1 MNYYVLNSADEIE
14 LFDTDKSRLQTT
26 LKFKPDLDG
35 SEIQETE
42 REIVEFDGKFVF
54 ADEHESE
61 LLEKAK
67 AEKIAELSRVSHQYS
82 AYKCPVDMYIVSSTG
97 FKVDADVCSQTNMQ
111 GLVLMLEPGQTTQY
125 KDFNNEF
132 QEVSREQLETMIVE
146 CKQNGLN
153 LYQQKFEYETQIN
166 AAQTIEELDAIELV
180 FEMMDFTEGDK

>member
-1 MNYYVLNSADEIE
+1 MEIK
-14 LFDTDKSRLQTT
+14 DT
-26 LKFKPDLDG
+26 LKKPYTD
-35 SEIQETE
+35 
-42 REIVEFDGKFVF
+42 
-54 ADEHESE
+54 
-61 LLEKAK
+61 KAK
-67 AEKIAELSRVSHQYS
+67 ADFIVENNHQKGYEIRETDTELQAWGYDENEQFEQAKTAKLEELSRISHQYS
-82 AYKCPVDMYIVSSTG
+82 AYDCPVDMYIVSSTG

-125 KDFNNEF
+125 KDFYNEF

-153 LYQQKFEYETQIN
+153 LYQQKFEYEAQIN

>member
-1 MNYYVLNSADEIE
+1 MNYYVLQNNEIA

-26 LKFKPDLDG
+26 LKFKPELVG
-35 SEIQETE
+35 LPIEETE
-42 REIVEFDGKFVF
+42 REIVELDGKYVF
-54 ADEHESE
+54 ADEHTDE
-61 LLEKAK
+61 LLANAK
-67 AEKIAELSRVSHQYS
+67 AAKLEELSTISHQYS

-153 LYQQKFEYETQIN
+153 LYQQKFEYEAQIN

>member
-1 MNYYVLNSADEIE
+1 MFKYVIFDETTGKCSQVGE
-14 LFDTDKSRLQTT
+14 GTNTDFYKSIGMVRKDVEQ
-26 LKFKPDLDG
+26 
-35 SEIQETE
+35 SEI
-42 REIVEFDGKFVF
+42 DGCWYLTAKCPHYT
-54 ADEHESE
+54 DEEK
-61 LLEKAK
+61 LEKAK
-67 AEKIAELSRVSHQYS
+67 DEKLAELSSVADNYAQ
-82 AYKCPVDMYIVSSTG
+82 YKCPIDMYITSSTG

-153 LYQQKFEYETQIN
+153 LYQQKFEYEAQIN

>member
-1 MNYYVLNSADEIE
+1 MIKYVNILDEKSGVCAVGTGE
-14 LFDTDKSRLQTT
+14 NNEKYKALGMVRKDVEKSEVDGCWYLTAKCPHYTDEEKLANAKTA
-26 LKFKPDLDG
+26 K
-35 SEIQETE
+35 
-42 REIVEFDGKFVF
+42 
-54 ADEHESE
+54 
-61 LLEKAK
+61 LE
-67 AEKIAELSRVSHQYS
+67 ELSRISHQYS
-82 AYKCPVDMYIVSSTG
+82 AYECPVNMYIVSSTG

-153 LYQQKFEYETQIN
+153 LYSQKFEYEAQIN

>member
-1 MNYYVLNSADEIE
+1 MIIVAE
-14 LFDTDKSRLQTT
+14 LKKPYTDKARADFIV
-26 LKFKPDLDG
+26 KNNHNKG
-35 SEIQETE
+35 YEIRETE
-42 REIVEFDGKFVF
+42 TELQAWGY
-54 ADEHESE
+54 DENEQFE
-61 LLEKAK
+61 QAK
-67 AEKIAELSRVSHQYS
+67 ANKLAELSRISHQYS
-82 AYKCPVDMYIVSSTG
+82 AYECPVDMYIVSSTG

-132 QEVSREQLETMIVE
+132 QEVSREQLETMIAE

-153 LYQQKFEYETQIN
+153 LYQQKFEYEAQIN

>member
-1 MNYYVLNSADEIE
+1 MIVVAE
-14 LFDTDKSRLQTT
+14 LKKPCTDKARAD
-26 LKFKPDLDG
+26 F
-35 SEIQETE
+35 
-42 REIVEFDGKFVF
+42 IVENNHNKGYEIKETDTELQ
-54 ADEHESE
+54 AWDYDENEQFE
-61 LLEKAK
+61 QAK
-67 AEKIAELSRVSHQYS
+67 TNKLAELSRISHQYS

-153 LYQQKFEYETQIN
+153 LYQQKFEYEAQIN